1 MTAVVESATQHMRE
15 AVQALSL
22 AVDAFEIARKQGVA
36 DFAVLDRGL
45 KSAIERCGRARAELD
60 NGNI

>member
-1 MTAVVESATQHMRE
+1 MRE

-22 AVDAFEIARKQGVA
+22 AVDAFEIARKEGVA
-36 DFAVLDRGL
+36 DFAVVDRGL
-45 KSAIERCGRARAELD
+45 ASAIERCGRARAELD